1 MRQVFPQSGSV
12 WRATLLLCVLLFGAF
27 APAVKLVLP
36 QTVTCGMACCEASGV
51 CYCEHPPAGEPSFAD
66 ETAATPAQA
75 KLAELTLQPGCPPRC
90 AQLPGK
96 VQTFS
101 FTKLPPAALSFTA
114 SVPSRRC
121 SILRR
126 ARAPPWWQ
134 KCMRPAHRPPL
145 LTAS

>member
-12 WRATLLLCVLLFGAF
+12 WRATLLLCVLLFGAV

-51 CYCEHPPAGEPSFAD
+51 CYCEHSPADEPSVAD

-96 VQTFS
+96 VQSFS
-101 FTKLPPAALSFTA
+101 FAKLPPARFIFYSQLIQPTLFDPPT
-114 SVPSRRC
+114 
-121 SILRR
+121 R
-126 ARAPPWWQ
+126 ARATLVAEVHAP
-134 KCMRPAHRPPL
+134 RPPPA
-145 LTAS
+145 TSHG